1 MTMTKSLI
9 TALVILFGLLQYKLW
24 FDHDGIRSIWH
35 LRDLISQ
42 QTEVNSNIKAANS
55 ALKADVISLKNGQE
69 AIEERARHDLGMIKK
84 GEIFMSFNNAKEEQK

>member
-1 MTMTKSLI
+1 MTKSLI
-9 TALVILFGLLQYKLW
+9 AALVILFVLLQYKLW

-35 LRDLISQ
+35 LRELIHQ
-42 QTEVNSNIKAANS
+42 QSEVNMGIKDANS

-84 GEIFMSFNNAKEEQK
+84 GEIFVSFNNKEEQK